1 MALREPIEKEILGKT
16 FILSKFPAI
25 AGREIAAKYA
35 AAGFPNIKDYT
46 ANEDTMIKLMSYVAV
61 PIQGAAPQ
69 TLSTRALI
77 DNHVGD
83 WQLLITIENAMMDYN
98 SRPLPSERP

>member
-1 MALREPIEKEILGKT
+1 MALREPVERQILDKT

-35 AAGFPNIKDYT
+35 AAGFPNIKDYS
-46 ANEDTMIKLMSYVAV
+46 ANEETMVKLMSYVAV

-83 WQLLITIENAMMDYN
+83 WQLLVEIENAMMEYN
-98 SRPLPSERP
+98 SRPLAKERP